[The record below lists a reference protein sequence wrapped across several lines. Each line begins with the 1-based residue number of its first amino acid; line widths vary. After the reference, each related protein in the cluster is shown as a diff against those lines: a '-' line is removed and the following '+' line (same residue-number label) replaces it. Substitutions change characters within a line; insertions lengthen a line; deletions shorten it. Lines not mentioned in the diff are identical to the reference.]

1 MNVPDMPN
9 NKEADMRIG
18 NGALL
23 LLGMLGAMAA
33 QAELYRYVDDKG
45 VMVLD
50 RHGVP
55 PQYIGRGYEVLTDQ
69 GRVTRVV
76 PPAPTAQER
85 QRLLEAQARA
95 GTDAQLLRLYASV
108 EDVER
113 AKARKLAE
121 LDSVLGIT
129 RGNLQSL
136 RSQQASLQSQAANHE
151 RAGREVPAQLLSQ
164 IDNLRKEQASL
175 QRDIQRYKQAR
186 KQAEISF
193 ASERER
199 VAELLG
205 PSK

>member
-1 MNVPDMPN
+1 
-9 NKEADMRIG
+9 MRIG
-18 NGALL
+18 SGALL
-23 LLGMLGAMAA
+23 LLGMLGAMTA

-45 VMVLD
+45 VVVLD

-69 GRVTRVV
+69 GRVTQVV

-95 GTDAQLLRLYASV
+95 SSDAQLLRLYASV

-113 AKARKLAE
+113 AKVRKLAE

-136 RSQQASLQSQAANHE
+136 RSQQANLQSQAANHE
-151 RAGREVPAQLLSQ
+151 RAGREVPEQLLLQ

-175 QRDIQRYKQAR
+175 QRDVQRYKQAR
-186 KQAEISF
+186 KQAEVSF

-205 PSK
+205 PSR